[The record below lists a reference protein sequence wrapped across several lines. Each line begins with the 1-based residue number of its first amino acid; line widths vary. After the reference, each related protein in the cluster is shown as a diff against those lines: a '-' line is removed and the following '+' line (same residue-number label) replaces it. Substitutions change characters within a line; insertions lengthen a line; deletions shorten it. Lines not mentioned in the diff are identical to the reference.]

1 MMDQAKAEAFAGRQ
15 QRLHTLQQTNNRN
28 TGGTTMKNKAMK
40 YARLAGWG
48 AVALSLF
55 LIASGSAFLVLF
67 GLSVGVANAQEQAPV
82 MPEILKAALRLEGK
96 WEANASGQL
105 GGKTHAFKYNMH
117 FRKTASGSGLL
128 MYETANIPDVGKL
141 DGTNLIGYDPYD
153 GKLHWFSVDN
163 LGTTHDH
170 TGELLSNDHIRL
182 IHESSREGKPYR
194 EQIDIEW
201 ISADRVKIKLVGTL
215 GGNVEEVLEGTFVR
229 RSRH

>member
-1 MMDQAKAEAFAGRQ
+1 MK
-15 QRLHTLQQTNNRN
+15 QRSSETFGAQIGN
-28 TGGTTMKNKAMK
+28 G
-40 YARLAGWG
+40 ARISFVL
-48 AVALSLF
+48 VAL
-55 LIASGSAFLVLF
+55 LF
-67 GLSVGVANAQEQAPV
+67 GLYSGVADAQEQASV
-82 MPEILKAALRLEGK
+82 TPEILKAVLRLEGK

-105 GGKTHAFKYNMH
+105 GGKTYTFKYHMD

-170 TGELLSNDHIRL
+170 TGELLSKDHIRL

-194 EQIDIEW
+194 EQFDIEF
-201 ISADRVKIKLVGTL
+201 ISADRVKMKLVGTL

-229 RSRH
+229 KSRN